1 MYKQVINQMNSSSY
15 IRSENYYFMEIT
27 ILPDS
32 RNKAI
37 LVTAG
42 TTFLLLLLLFLLRWE
57 IPRFEQ
63 TKDITAI
70 EVELNLPPD
79 PPVPFE
85 DGGGGG
91 GNPVEADGNKGV
103 APPAAME
110 PGTPEPSKAIEDD
123 PNSTSPAIAKTVA
136 TKPKA
141 TKIATSSVTKTKPTV
156 IENPAPPA
164 PKALM
169 GKTTS
174 GTGNG
179 GGAAVNFD
187 KTGGTGTGVG
197 VGNGSGTGGGTGG
210 GIGGGNGTG
219 IGTGNGPHI
228 IRGDRKIVRSY
239 SFEGDLNKA
248 TIYANVN
255 VSPDGTGKFISI
267 AKGSSSNSAAYKEA
281 IVKYLQ
287 NIRFNA
293 SDHESMLTVQFNFRV
308 N

>member
-1 MYKQVINQMNSSSY
+1 MNGSHY
-15 IRSENYYFMEIT
+15 IRIQNPHFMEIT
-27 ILPDS
+27 ITADS

-37 LVTAG
+37 LITVG
-42 TTFLLLLLLFLLRWE
+42 TTIVFLLVLFLLKWK
-57 IPRFEQ
+57 IPSFEQ

-91 GNPVEADGNKGV
+91 GNPVEADGNKGI
-103 APPAAME
+103 APTAPME
-110 PGTPEPSKAIEDD
+110 PGTPEPSKAIEED

-136 TKPKA
+136 VKPKA
-141 TKIATSSVTKTKPTV
+141 NKIVTSSITKTKPTV

-164 PKALM
+164 PKAVM
-169 GKTTS
+169 GKTTNGS
-174 GTGNG
+174 GNG
-179 GGAAVNFD
+179 GGVATNFD
-187 KTGGTGTGVG
+187 KTGGTGNGAG
-197 VGNGSGTGGGTGG
+197 VGNGNGIGGGTGG

-219 IGTGNGPHI
+219 MGTGNGPHI

-255 VSPDGTGKFISI
+255 VAPDGTGKFISI